1 MEGLIVIA
9 VSVSPDD
16 EPCFVESVGCVLL
29 VSWTPLASAILPSL
43 FHGVPELCLLFDC
56 GSSPA
61 FAPIGCWMKFL

>member
-43 FHGVPELCLLFDC
+43 FHGVSRAL
-56 GSSPA
+56 
-61 FAPIGCWMKFL
+61 PII

>member
-1 MEGLIVIA
+1 MQRTSCRLMEGLIVIA

-43 FHGVPELCLLFDC
+43 FYGISGAL
-56 GSSPA
+56 
-61 FAPIGCWMKFL
+61 PII